1 MIRWSASVIKVGVVD
16 VDVHVSS
23 HLKEELTWAIDK
35 RLWVISTIMLFKNSK
50 STKELN
56 KLKNK
61 AILNLKQY
69 CMRCYVGLSY
79 VF

>member
-1 MIRWSASVIKVGVVD
+1 MVN

-35 RLWVISTIMLFKNSK
+35 WLWVISTIMLFKNSK
-50 STKELN
+50 STKELKELKN
-56 KLKNK
+56 LKNK

-69 CMRCYVGLSY
+69 CIRCYVALSY

>member
-1 MIRWSASVIKVGVVD
+1 MVD
-16 VDVHVSS
+16 INVRISS

-35 RLWVISTIMLFKNSK
+35 RLWIISTIMLFKNSK
-50 STKELN
+50 STKELK

-61 AILNLKQY
+61 AVLNLRQY
-69 CMRCYVGLSY
+69 CIRYHVNLSY

>member
-1 MIRWSASVIKVGVVD
+1 MVD
-16 VDVHVSS
+16 VDVRVSS

-35 RLWVISTIMLFKNSK
+35 RLRIISTIMLFKNSK
-50 STKELN
+50 STKELK

-61 AILNLKQY
+61 PVLNLKQY
-69 CMRCYVGLSY
+69 CMRCYVALSY